1 MLFRSGCGRVFKGGD
16 EEDGE
21 ITFPKADFE
30 MNFAVRRRLIFC
42 IQSLNFTK
50 KLVTKN
56 ARFRGQN
63 L

>member
-1 MLFRSGCGRVFKGGD
+1 M
-16 EEDGE
+16 EDGE

-30 MNFAVRRRLIFC
+30 MNFAVRRRLIFF

-56 ARFRGQN
+56 ARYF
-63 L
+63 